1 MDQATKA
8 YLQKHLALVESEKAA
23 LEAQQQQ
30 ELADVRIKVEAF
42 SKQLI
47 DGINAKYGGLLER
60 KRIEVENTRRMLNNE
75 DTTDL

>member
-1 MDQATKA
+1 MDQATKT
-8 YLQKHLALVESEKAA
+8 YLQKHLATVEAEKVTI
-23 LEAQQQQ
+23 ETQQQQ
-30 ELADVRIKVEAF
+30 ELADVRVKVESF

-75 DTTDL
+75 DPTNL